1 MPVELIMA
9 QGSRAG
15 TAAPIQVGYYLV
27 GRHPECQIRPKS
39 RSVSRRHC
47 LLLHNSDGFG
57 VLDLESTGGTFVNDE
72 KITPHQWVVLR
83 DQDILRVGKVEF
95 RVAVTLDPA
104 QQAQASTGTEAAES
118 ADDRQTPQS
127 FEEFD
132 VASFLDGEDQAE
144 QDARYSAIRDK
155 FQPQSEEADGEK
167 VDGAAADGQ
176 DLFSD
181 LDDDHEF
188 GDTLVTAGGGASAPV
203 PENSMP
209 AATKPAA
216 TKPSAAPAAKPKAK
230 KSKPAKFKKAKAESS
245 AGSGFSLGEAG
256 WKLPLVV
263 VLFSASALILGYHF
277 YQSSQQTDVNVDVR
291 SELD

>member
-1 MPVELIMA
+1 MPVELIMT

-95 RVAVTLDPA
+95 RVAVALDPS
-104 QQAQASTGTEAAES
+104 QQAQASQANEAAES

-155 FQPQSEEADGEK
+155 FQPQSEEADGEQ
-167 VDGAAADGQ
+167 VDGAAADGP
-176 DLFSD
+176 DLFGD

-188 GDTLVTAGGGASAPV
+188 GDSLMTAGGGPSAPV
-203 PENSMP
+203 PETSSP
-209 AATKPAA
+209 AATKPA
-216 TKPSAAPAAKPKAK
+216 AAPAAKPKAK
-230 KSKPAKFKKAKAESS
+230 KSKPAKFKKAKTESS
-245 AGSGFSLGEAG
+245 SGSGFSLGEGG

-277 YQSSQQTDVNVDVR
+277 YQSSQQTDVQVDVR